1 MTRNPRHLVFP
12 LILFCLA
19 LPVWARAQENK
30 FSPSGDVHNIL
41 PLWDQAKFMARQLQW
56 RQEHVLPEIMRRE
69 RVDLWIVERNE
80 GVLYLSLVPGDKEG
94 LVPEDPSYLVYHAPG
109 SGGTVDLKF
118 AEPDQLAGLIERLK
132 PERIGVCERNIPRM
146 KETLGNFIG
155 GRLADSK
162 NLRIGFL
169 EKRSPEEIS
178 AFHYMTRIAHDVIA
192 EAFSNRAI
200 IPDVT
205 TTDELNWWIRQ
216 RYRDLGL
223 LTSDHPTITLQR
235 CRAERTKYPESDEH
249 FRIDIPPRNGFNSV
263 IRRGDIIACDTGIDY
278 LGLGTDTQQVAYV
291 LEEGETAVPEGLR
304 TAMARTSRLQDLFAA
319 EFREGRK
326 GNDIGLSALKKA
338 RDEGL
343 RPAIYSHPIP
353 YFLMRYEGNGAFYKN
368 TRYGAGPALGS
379 GESEKRTERGEYP
392 VYVNTVYAM
401 ELDTMSSVPEW
412 GGQDVRIVL
421 EQTVAFT
428 DKGLEFLGGRQTDWY
443 VIK

>member
-1 MTRNPRHLVFP
+1 MTRKPQRHAFH
-12 LILFCLA
+12 LILPA
-19 LPVWARAQENK
+19 LVLFMGSTSQEGK
-30 FSPSGDVHNIL
+30 FISSGDVRNIL
-41 PLWDQAKFMARQLQW
+41 PLWDQAKFMARQLTW
-56 RQEHVLPEIMRRE
+56 RQEHILPEIMSRAQ
-69 RVDLWIVERNE
+69 VDLWIVDRNE

-94 LVPEDPSYLVYHAPG
+94 LVPEEPSCLVYHYPG
-109 SGGTVDLKF
+109 SSGTVDLTF
-118 AEPDQLAGLIERLK
+118 AEQDQLAGLINRLK
-132 PERIGVCERNIPRM
+132 PGRIGVGERNISRL
-146 KETLGNFIG
+146 KAALGNPYG
-155 GRLADSK
+155 DRLVDSR

-169 EKRSPEEIS
+169 EKRSPEEIG
-178 AFHYMTRIAHDVIA
+178 AFHYVTRIAHDVIA

-223 LTSDHPTITLQR
+223 MTSDHPTITLQR
-235 CRAERTKYPESDEH
+235 CLAERKKYAESGEH
-249 FRIDIPPRNGFNSV
+249 FRIDLPPRNGYNSV
-263 IRRGDIIACDTGIDY
+263 IRRGDIIACDTGVDY

-291 LEEGETAVPEGLR
+291 LKEGESTVPEGLK
-304 TAMARTSRLQDLFAA
+304 TAIARTNRLQDLFAA

-326 GNDIGLSALKKA
+326 GNDIWLAALKKA
-338 RDEGL
+338 KAEEL

-368 TRYGAGPALGS
+368 TRYGAGPDLGD
-379 GESEKRTERGEYP
+379 GESEEPTERGEYP
-392 VYVNTVYAM
+392 VYLNTVYAM
-401 ELDTMSSVPEW
+401 ELDTMTSVPEW

-428 DKGLEFLGGRQTDWY
+428 DKGLVFLGGRQTDWH